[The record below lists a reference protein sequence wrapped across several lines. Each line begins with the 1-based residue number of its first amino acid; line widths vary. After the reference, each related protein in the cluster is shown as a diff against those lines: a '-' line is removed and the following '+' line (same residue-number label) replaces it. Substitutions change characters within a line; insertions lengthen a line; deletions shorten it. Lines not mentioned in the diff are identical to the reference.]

1 MCSTLSIWVVKLARL
16 DALVCLMN
24 MTLSTGGSSR
34 HALHTITS
42 RMHLTHPTQGIQRRL
57 EITGKRWLDVD
68 GKFEGTGRSQLA
80 GDLSDGDGSLR
91 YGSLG
96 FGVARDRDSLGD
108 L

>member
-1 MCSTLSIWVVKLARL
+1 MSVCSDDLEYV
-16 DALVCLMN
+16 M
-24 MTLSTGGSSR
+24 
-34 HALHTITS
+34 
-42 RMHLTHPTQGIQRRL
+42 HPTPRMQAVQVDMAQCPYRRL